1 MSSIKYCSCIAVCLF
16 RMYFTGMNY
25 SSSQQLQEMTSLV
38 TWDLYSIVND
48 PQSQMIPKMDRK
60 WSWTATNSHC
70 RRQVILWKVEEW
82 NGFQTWMVNVLRT
95 WTTRSWNN
103 EMNKTINNRAVSFGN
118 FFSFLQSS
126 IWCLLLWKFGIEG
139 TSGRK
144 TSLSFYQLGVEF

>member
-126 IWCLLLWKFGIEG
+126 IWCFVAVKIWDRRDV
-139 TSGRK
+139 RK
-144 TSLSFYQLGVEF
+144 KN